1 MKLVA
6 IFLMVICVNESVK
19 ALDTLSLPEIT
30 ILEKQHILHA
40 LGRNI
45 SETDTVFKIFS
56 DHSLNALIE
65 SAGIGIL
72 KNYGAGNSSIFSNQG
87 TAAQHNQV
95 VWNGIACNNA
105 LLGSSDISLLTSG
118 ELNDIKIIQ
127 GTTSSY
133 WGGGAI
139 GSTLLLRTLFDDRYL
154 ISVGMA
160 YQSLGN
166 QRLSVSISKNLG
178 KYAVYSKISAG
189 RGENKFTVLN
199 YTDPKK
205 TERTFSAPY
214 DERQVEFSTQ
224 RSFNKSRIQ
233 AHIMYADM
241 ARQLSNS
248 LTEAETDARQGDR
261 ISRGVLQYDW
271 SLAKMRITSLAGY
284 TFDRIIYKAAP
295 VHDTGL
301 VHAVFLKSEIKYNFK
316 FGQLYA
322 ILQNKYEAASNS
334 SFKNKVS
341 RNTASVIAGFTT
353 RLAKNLS
360 SNVEVR
366 VEKQGGNKTI
376 AVASASI
383 ESSYRGIDLKTY
395 VSGSYNN
402 PTLNDLNWVP
412 GGNIHL
418 KPEKGINAG
427 VTISKKW
434 YISPIE
440 NKTTL
445 EGFYHNIQDWIQWVP
460 QGSIW
465 SPVNFKHVISS
476 GVVFDQQSLLQTGS
490 SHFILNIKGTYTHAV
505 NISKLP
511 EANYN
516 KQLAYIPGLTG
527 MFSLSYISGSKLS
540 LRAELL
546 SVGERYTVFD
556 QSASLPS
563 YAIVNLYAGKK
574 IVLKKTELLPYL
586 QVNNL
591 LNKYYESVAFRPR
604 EPLHFLI
611 GFKINIL

>member
-1 MKLVA
+1 
-6 IFLMVICVNESVK
+6 MVICVNESVK

-366 VEKQGGNKTI
+366 VEK
-376 AVASASI
+376 
-383 ESSYRGIDLKTY
+383 
-395 VSGSYNN
+395 
-402 PTLNDLNWVP
+402 
-412 GGNIHL
+412 
-418 KPEKGINAG
+418 
-427 VTISKKW
+427 
-434 YISPIE
+434 
-440 NKTTL
+440 
-445 EGFYHNIQDWIQWVP
+445 
-460 QGSIW
+460 
-465 SPVNFKHVISS
+465 
-476 GVVFDQQSLLQTGS
+476 
-490 SHFILNIKGTYTHAV
+490 
-505 NISKLP
+505 
-511 EANYN
+511 
-516 KQLAYIPGLTG
+516 
-527 MFSLSYISGSKLS
+527 
-540 LRAELL
+540 
-546 SVGERYTVFD
+546 
-556 QSASLPS
+556 
-563 YAIVNLYAGKK
+563 
-574 IVLKKTELLPYL
+574 
-586 QVNNL
+586 
-591 LNKYYESVAFRPR
+591 
-604 EPLHFLI
+604 
-611 GFKINIL
+611 